1 MPSGVSYSVSF
12 VLVLYASA
20 ACHWSV
26 SEKLFKYKKSFD
38 TMFSLNFFFKR
49 LVNKFWQQ
57 FWDILK
63 MKFGQSFWIREGVQL
78 FALLFSLCDFSVVYV
93 LSLADNQDL
102 KVRISFCYFQPWPPN
117 AYYENGFCALRFYN
131 PY

>member
-1 MPSGVSYSVSF
+1 M
-12 VLVLYASA
+12 LVPPVIGLSQ
-20 ACHWSV
+20 
-26 SEKLFKYKKSFD
+26 KSCSNIRNHL
-38 TMFSLNFFFKR
+38 TPCSLSIFFFKR

-117 AYYENGFCALRFYN
+117 AYYENGFFALRFYN